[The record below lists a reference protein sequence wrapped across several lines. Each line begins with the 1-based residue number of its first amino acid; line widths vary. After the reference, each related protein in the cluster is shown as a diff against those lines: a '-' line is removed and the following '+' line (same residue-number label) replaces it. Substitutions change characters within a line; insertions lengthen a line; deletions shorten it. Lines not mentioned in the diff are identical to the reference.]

1 MNAHWQGRREGGGRF
16 ALWLIRG
23 IGLHLGRP
31 LTRLILYPVT
41 LYFFFRRGAERRATR
56 QFYARLQGRPASAW
70 QVMRQFHCYAATTLD
85 RVFLLARGTHGFA
98 IEVEGLETLE
108 ALHAEG
114 RGVLLLGAHVGSFE
128 ALRALAGRFPQGRL
142 RVLLDKAQ
150 TPALTA
156 LLESL
161 APEVGAAVIDA
172 SRDPTAIVLALAE
185 ATREGAL
192 VALLADRARRG
203 EATRMTPFLGVPAPL
218 PTSPWL
224 LAAALDVP
232 VLLCFGLYL
241 GGNRYRLLFEPFADR
256 VTMPRA
262 QRAAALDAALT
273 RFAARLEAIARTYPR
288 NWFNFYD
295 FWQATAD
302 ATGTGAGAA
311 AGDAGAGADPRGH
324 AGS

>member
-31 LTRLILYPVT
+31 LARLILYPVT

-85 RVFLLARGTHGFA
+85 RVFLLVRGTRDFA

-128 ALRALAGRFPQGRL
+128 ALRALAGHFPQGRL

-150 TPALTA
+150 TPALTEM
-156 LLESL
+156 LEAL

-172 SRDPTAIVLALAE
+172 SRDPTGIVLALAE

-203 EATRMTPFLGVPAPL
+203 EATRTAPFLGAPAPL

-224 LAAALDVP
+224 LAAALGVP

-256 VTMPRA
+256 IEIPRA
-262 QRAAALDAALT
+262 QRAVALDAALA

-302 ATGTGAGAA
+302 A
-311 AGDAGAGADPRGH
+311 AGAGAGGAGTDAGSRGH

>member
-1 MNAHWQGRREGGGRF
+1 VNAHWQGRREGGSRF
-16 ALWLIRG
+16 ALRLIRD

-31 LTRLILYPVT
+31 MARLILYPIT
-41 LYFFFRRGAERRATR
+41 LYFFFRHGVERRATR
-56 QFYARLQGRPASAW
+56 QFYACLQGRPASAW
-70 QVMRQFHCYAATTLD
+70 QVMCQFHAYAATTLD
-85 RVFLLARGTHGFA
+85 RVFLLARGTRGFA
-98 IEVEGLETLE
+98 IEVEGLE
-108 ALHAEG
+108 ALKAIHAQG

-128 ALRALAGRFPQGRL
+128 ALRALAGHFPQGRL

-150 TPALTA
+150 TPAMTEM
-156 LLESL
+156 LEAL

-172 SRDPTAIVLALAE
+172 SRDPTEIVLALAE

-203 EATRMTPFLGVPAPL
+203 EATRTAPFLGIPAPL

-224 LAAALDVP
+224 LAAALGVP

-256 VTMPRA
+256 VEIPRA
-262 QRAAALDAALT
+262 QRAAALDAALA
-273 RFAARLEAIARTYPR
+273 RFAARLETIARTYPR

-295 FWQATAD
+295 FWQTTAD
-302 ATGTGAGAA
+302 AAVAA
-311 AGDAGAGADPRGH
+311 APAAPAADADRRGH
-324 AGS
+324 AGP

>member
-31 LTRLILYPVT
+31 LARLILYPVT

-70 QVMRQFHCYAATTLD
+70 QVMCQFHCYAATTLD
-85 RVFLLARGTHGFA
+85 RVFLLARGTRGFA
-98 IEVEGLETLE
+98 IEVEGLEALE

-172 SRDPTAIVLALAE
+172 SRDPAGIVLALAE

-203 EATRMTPFLGVPAPL
+203 EATRMAPFLGAPAPL

-256 VTMPRA
+256 VAVPRA
-262 QRAAALDAALT
+262 QRAAALDATMT

-295 FWQATAD
+295 FWQANAD
-302 ATGTGAGAA
+302 AAV
-311 AGDAGAGADPRGH
+311 AGAGASRTDAGPRGH

>member
-31 LTRLILYPVT
+31 LARLILYPVT

-295 FWQATAD
+295 FWQPQTNLDTQPVLHGNLQQARA
-302 ATGTGAGAA
+302 
-311 AGDAGAGADPRGH
+311 
-324 AGS
+324 S